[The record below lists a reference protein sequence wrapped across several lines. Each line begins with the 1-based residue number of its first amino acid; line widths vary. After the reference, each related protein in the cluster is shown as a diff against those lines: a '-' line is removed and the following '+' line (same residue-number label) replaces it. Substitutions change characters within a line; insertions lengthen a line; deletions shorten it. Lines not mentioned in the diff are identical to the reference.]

1 MPRSTPTRIAA
12 ASRKPGRAD
21 RAQLRQLEDVIETAR
36 RWQLEEARA
45 LLTIRDRRLYRLTHH
60 TFEAYGMERWGFE
73 HAHLYRLCAWAEV
86 ADAVSPIGDIPLRE
100 SHARP
105 LFGLSPE
112 QQRDAWREVIRRVG
126 VTRTADCIA
135 AMVQE
140 HLVARAP
147 TAATKPSPQ
156 RLSGQVVV
164 GDSRERLHDL
174 GDGTVD
180 LILFSPPYAMQRARD
195 YPSVTE
201 SEYPDWM
208 VSVLDAAKEKLAPRG
223 SVLVVIR
230 EHVRGGAIPDYLLR
244 TRLAVREAGWHEID
258 VLMWS
263 KADAPPTG
271 RSDRPRR
278 AYESIYWWSR
288 TTTPFC
294 DPQACGSPMAEPR
307 ERMARHRTLK
317 SGHHGTNPYMRF
329 RAGGIA
335 RITDVIDVPIGTST
349 AGIKHPAP
357 YPMPLADKLIRTF
370 SPVGGLVADPMAGS
384 GTSLVAARDAGR
396 RYWGCD
402 LVPEYVAAARDRLG
416 R

>member
-1 MPRSTPTRIAA
+1 
-12 ASRKPGRAD
+12 
-21 RAQLRQLEDVIETAR
+21 VIETAR

-45 LLTIRDRRLYRLTHH
+45 LLAIRDRRLYRLTHD
-60 TFEAYGMERWGFE
+60 TFETYGTERWGFE

-86 ADAVSPIGDIPLRE
+86 AAAVSPIGDIPLRE

-105 LFGLSPE
+105 LFGLTPE
-112 QQRDAWREVIRRVG
+112 QQRRTWNAVVKRLG
-126 VTRTADCIA
+126 SSRTADRI
-135 AMVQE
+135 VE
-140 HLVARAP
+140 VVKEVLTRHLPRPETASSQRA
-147 TAATKPSPQ
+147 
-156 RLSGQVVV
+156 SGEIMV
-164 GDSRERLHDL
+164 GDARERMSELES
-174 GDGTVD
+174 GTVD
-180 LILFSPPYAMQRARD
+180 LVLFSPPYAMQRARD

-208 VSVLDAAKEKLAPRG
+208 VSVLDAAKDKLTPRG

-230 EHVRGGAIPDYLLR
+230 EHVRGGTIPDYVLR

-263 KADAPPTG
+263 KSDAPPTG
-271 RSDRPRR
+271 RPDRPRR
-278 AYESIYWWSR
+278 AYESVYWWSR

-307 ERMARHRTLK
+307 ERMARHRSIK
-317 SGHHGTNPYMRF
+317 SGHHGNSPYMRF

-335 RITDVIDVPIGTST
+335 RITDVIDVPIGAST
-349 AGIKHPAP
+349 AGVKHPAP
-357 YPMPLADKLIRTF
+357 YPLPLAERLVRTF
-370 SPVGGLVADPMAGS
+370 SPAAGLVADPMAGS
-384 GTSLVAARDAGR
+384 GTTLVAARDAGR

-402 LVPEYVAAARDRLG
+402 LVPEYVAAARERLN